1 VRYTRVMIGYLL
13 AWLVAVLLIG
23 IGVAAGLVPRAVA
36 WGFGMPAND
45 AAAQLYVRATGSR
58 DLILGL
64 ILIVQIVHGATGIL
78 APSLA
83 LGAFIAAGDLA
94 LVLGTP
100 GTRRSAGVVHGGSVV
115 LLLVA
120 AACMATHR

>member
-1 VRYTRVMIGYLL
+1 MIGYLL
-13 AWLVAVLLIG
+13 AWLIAVLLIG
-23 IGVAAGLVPRAVA
+23 IGVAAGLAPRVVA

-45 AAAQLYVRATGSR
+45 SAAQLYVRATGSR
-58 DLILGL
+58 DLVLGL
-64 ILIVQIVHGATGIL
+64 ILLVQVMHGATRIL

-83 LGAFIAAGDLA
+83 LGAFIAAADLA

-100 GTRRSAGVVHGGSVV
+100 GTRRSAGVVHGCSTV

-120 AACMATHR
+120 AACVASHR